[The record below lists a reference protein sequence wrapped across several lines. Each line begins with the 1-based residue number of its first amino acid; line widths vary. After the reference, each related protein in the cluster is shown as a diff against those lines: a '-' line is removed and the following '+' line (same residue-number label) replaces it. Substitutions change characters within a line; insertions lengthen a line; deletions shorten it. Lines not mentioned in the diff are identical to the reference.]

1 MGLLEQLLAR
11 LDALNTRLDVL
22 ENGQFIQPVGV
33 TIKNNTD
40 TTLVTEQTETGATVT
55 TVEQTTTEL
64 LGEGVELD
72 KNGIPWDER
81 IHAGTKRKN
90 ADGTWSLKKGV
101 DKELA
106 AQIIAEYQS
115 AGGGVEAPAA
125 PSAPAKPGVPS
136 APTPPSPPT
145 APSKPSAPA
154 APSAPTPPSPPSAPS
169 KPSAPVPPAPPK
181 AEDAGPTVKAARLS
195 NVLIN
200 DMGVDY
206 DLVIAGVLT
215 PRGYDQFGSVPA
227 EEAADVLKDLE
238 KWEENLKNLV
248 KEFAD
253 LRGMAEGTEHAQAVE
268 DGLAYYVS
276 NNDGE
281 GDDPATIPF
290 TKLYDAY
297 VEVAKW
303 SNEWEP
309 VLAALKG

>member
-1 MGLLEQLLAR
+1 MGLLEQLLAK
-11 LDALNTRLDVL
+11 LDALNARLDKL
-22 ENGQFIQPVGV
+22 ENGQPVSV
-33 TIKNNTD
+33 TIENNTG
-40 TTLVTEQTETGATVT
+40 TTLTAEQTESGVT
-55 TVEQTTTEL
+55 APT
-64 LGEGVELD
+64 VELD

-115 AGGGVEAPAA
+115 EGGGVEAPA
-125 PSAPAKPGVPS
+125 
-136 APTPPSPPT
+136 

-154 APSAPTPPSPPSAPS
+154 APSAPTKPGVPAAPS

-181 AEDAGPTVKAARLS
+181 AEEAGPTVKAARLS
-195 NVLIN
+195 NTLIN

-268 DGLAYYVS
+268 EGLAYYVS
-276 NNDGE
+276 NNEGE

-290 TKLYDAY
+290 AKLYDAY

>member
-11 LDALNTRLDVL
+11 LDTLNARLDAL
-22 ENGQFIQPVGV
+22 ENSQPASV
-33 TIKNNTD
+33 TVENKVD
-40 TTLVTEQTETGATVT
+40 GTTTAVEQTEAGVTVSDA
-55 TVEQTTTEL
+55 
-64 LGEGVELD
+64 VELD

-90 ADGTWSLKKGV
+90 ADGTWSMKKGV

-115 AGGGVEAPAA
+115 APAA
-125 PSAPAKPGVPS
+125 PATTTVPAAPATTTVPAAPAKPGVP
-136 APTPPSPPT
+136 T
-145 APSKPSAPA
+145 
-154 APSAPTPPSPPSAPS
+154 
-169 KPSAPVPPAPPK
+169 PPAPPAAPAK
-181 AEDAGPTVKAARLS
+181 PGVPAAPAKPEEAGPTVKAARLS
-195 NVLIN
+195 NTLIN

-206 DLVIAGVLT
+206 DLAIAGVLA
-215 PRGYDQFGSVPA
+215 PRGYDQFGSVPTEQAA
-227 EEAADVLKDLE
+227 EVLKELE

-276 NNDGE
+276 NNEGE

-290 TKLYDAY
+290 AKLYDAY

>member
-11 LDALNTRLDVL
+11 LDTLNARLDAL
-22 ENGQFIQPVGV
+22 ENGQPASV
-33 TIKNNTD
+33 TVENKVD
-40 TTLVTEQTETGATVT
+40 GTTT
-55 TVEQTTTEL
+55 TVEQTEAGVTVTTT
-64 LGEGVELD
+64 VELD

-115 AGGGVEAPAA
+115 APAA
-125 PSAPAKPGVPS
+125 PATTTVPAAPAAPAKPGVP
-136 APTPPSPPT
+136 T
-145 APSKPSAPA
+145 
-154 APSAPTPPSPPSAPS
+154 
-169 KPSAPVPPAPPK
+169 PPAPPAAPAK
-181 AEDAGPTVKAARLS
+181 PGVPAAPAKQEETGPIIKAARLS

-206 DLVIAGVLT
+206 DLVIAGVLA
-215 PRGYDQFGSVPA
+215 PRGYDQFGSVPTEQAA
-227 EEAADVLKDLE
+227 EVLKDLE

-290 TKLYDAY
+290 AKLYDAY

-309 VLAALKG
+309 VLASLKG

>member
-11 LDALNTRLDVL
+11 LDTLNARLDAL
-22 ENGQFIQPVGV
+22 ENGQPVAV
-33 TIKNNTD
+33 TIENKVD
-40 TTLVTEQTETGATVT
+40 GTTTTIEQSEDGVTVT
-55 TVEQTTTEL
+55 T
-64 LGEGVELD
+64 VELD

-101 DKELA
+101 DKDLA
-106 AQIIAEYQS
+106 AQIIAEYQ
-115 AGGGVEAPAA
+115 AAAPTTPAA
-125 PSAPAKPGVPS
+125 PSKQSAPAAHS
-136 APTPPSPPT
+136 APTPP
-145 APSKPSAPA
+145 A
-154 APSAPTPPSPPSAPS
+154 PPSAPS
-169 KPSAPVPPAPPK
+169 KPGVPPAPPK

-206 DLVIAGVLT
+206 DLVIAGVLA
-215 PRGYDQFGSVPA
+215 PRNYDQFGSVTI

-253 LRGMAEGTEHAQAVE
+253 LRNMAEGTEHAQAVE
-268 DGLAYYVS
+268 EGLAYYVS

-290 TKLYDAY
+290 AKLYDAY

>member
-11 LDALNTRLDVL
+11 LDTLNARLDKL
-22 ENGQFIQPVGV
+22 ENGVNVPV
-33 TIKNNTD
+33 
-40 TTLVTEQTETGATVT
+40 TVT
-55 TVEQTTTEL
+55 MDVSQTTAGSAPEQVNLSATAPA
-64 LGEGVELD
+64 VELD

-90 ADGTWSLKKGV
+90 ADGTWSMKKGV

-115 AGGGVEAPAA
+115 AAPATTTVPAAPAA
-125 PSAPAKPGVPS
+125 PAAPAKPGVP
-136 APTPPSPPT
+136 TPP
-145 APSKPSAPA
+145 APPA
-154 APSAPTPPSPPSAPS
+154 ATT
-169 KPSAPVPPAPPK
+169 KPGVPPAPK
-181 AEDAGPTVKAARLS
+181 AEESGPTVKAARLS

-206 DLVIAGVLT
+206 DLVIAGVLA
-215 PRGYDQFGSVPA
+215 PREYDQFGSVPIEQAA
-227 EEAADVLKDLE
+227 EVLKDLE

-276 NNDGE
+276 NNEGE

-290 TKLYDAY
+290 AKLYDAY

>member
-11 LDALNTRLDVL
+11 LDTLNARLDKL
-22 ENGQFIQPVGV
+22 ENGVNVPVTV
-33 TIKNNTD
+33 TMDVNQ
-40 TTLVTEQTETGATVT
+40 TTPGATP
-55 TVEQTTTEL
+55 EQVDLSATAPT
-64 LGEGVELD
+64 VELD

-115 AGGGVEAPAA
+115 
-125 PSAPAKPGVPS
+125 
-136 APTPPSPPT
+136 TTPT
-145 APSKPSAPA
+145 APSAPA
-154 APSAPTPPSPPSAPS
+154 APSAPTPPAPPSAPS
-169 KPSAPVPPAPPK
+169 KPGAPAAPAKPGVPPAPPK
-181 AEDAGPTVKAARLS
+181 AEDTGPTVKAARLS

-206 DLVIAGVLT
+206 DLVIAGVLA
-215 PRGYDQFGSVPA
+215 PRGYDQFGSVPTEQAA
-227 EEAADVLKDLE
+227 EVLKDLE

-248 KEFAD
+248 KEFSD

-276 NNDGE
+276 NNKGE

-290 TKLYDAY
+290 AKLYDAY

-303 SNEWEP
+303 SNKWEP

>member
-11 LDALNTRLDVL
+11 LDTLNARLDAL
-22 ENGQFIQPVGV
+22 ENSQPTAVGESI
-33 TIKNNTD
+33 TIGERTN
-40 TTLVTEQTETGATVT
+40 VVG

-64 LGEGVELD
+64 PGEGVELD
-72 KNGIPWDER
+72 KNGVPSDER

-115 AGGGVEAPAA
+115 AAPAA
-125 PSAPAKPGVPS
+125 PSAPE
-136 APTPPSPPT
+136 
-145 APSKPSAPA
+145 KPS
-154 APSAPTPPSPPSAPS
+154 APSAPTPPAPPSAPS

-206 DLVIAGVLT
+206 ELLIAGVLT
-215 PRGYDQFGSVPA
+215 PRNYDQFGSVPA

-290 TKLYDAY
+290 AKLYDAY

>member
-1 MGLLEQLLAR
+1 MGLLEQLLVR
-11 LDALNTRLDVL
+11 LDTLNARLDVL

-40 TTLVTEQTETGATVT
+40 TALVTEQTETGATVT
-55 TVEQTTTEL
+55 T
-64 LGEGVELD
+64 VELD

-101 DKELA
+101 DKDLA
-106 AQIIAEYQS
+106 AQIIAEYQV
-115 AGGGVEAPAA
+115 AAPTTTTVPAA
-125 PSAPAKPGVPS
+125 PAAPAKPGVPP
-136 APTPPSPPT
+136 APPA
-145 APSKPSAPA
+145 APSKPG
-154 APSAPTPPSPPSAPS
+154 
-169 KPSAPVPPAPPK
+169 VPPAPPK

-206 DLVIAGVLT
+206 DLVIAGVLA
-215 PRGYDQFGSVPA
+215 PRGYDQFGSVTI

-268 DGLAYYVS
+268 EGLAYYVS

-290 TKLYDAY
+290 AKLYDAY

>member
-11 LDALNTRLDVL
+11 LDALNARLDKL
-22 ENGQFIQPVGV
+22 ENGQPTAVGEST
-33 TIKNNTD
+33 TIGERTN
-40 TTLVTEQTETGATVT
+40 VVG

-64 LGEGVELD
+64 PGEGVELD

-101 DKELA
+101 DKELV

-115 AGGGVEAPAA
+115 AGGGVEAPA
-125 PSAPAKPGVPS
+125 
-136 APTPPSPPT
+136 

-169 KPSAPVPPAPPK
+169 KPSASVPPAPPK
-181 AEDAGPTVKAARLS
+181 AEDTGPTVKAARLS

-206 DLVIAGVLT
+206 DLVIAGVLA
-215 PRGYDQFGSVPA
+215 PRGYDQFGSVTI

-238 KWEENLKNLV
+238 KWEESLKNLV

-268 DGLAYYVS
+268 EGLAYYVS

-303 SNEWEP
+303 SNKWEP

>member
-11 LDALNTRLDVL
+11 LDTLNARLDAL

-40 TTLVTEQTETGATVT
+40 TTLVTEQTEAGVTVT
-55 TVEQTTTEL
+55 T
-64 LGEGVELD
+64 VELD

-106 AQIIAEYQS
+106 AQIIAEYQV
-115 AGGGVEAPAA
+115 AAPTTTTVPAA
-125 PSAPAKPGVPS
+125 PAAPAKPGVP
-136 APTPPSPPT
+136 P
-145 APSKPSAPA
+145 
-154 APSAPTPPSPPSAPS
+154 APSAAPA
-169 KPSAPVPPAPPK
+169 KPGVPPAPPK

-206 DLVIAGVLT
+206 DLVIAGVLA
-215 PRGYDQFGSVPA
+215 PRGYDQFGSVTI

-253 LRGMAEGTEHAQAVE
+253 LRAMAEGTEHAQAVE
-268 DGLAYYVS
+268 EGLAYYVS

-290 TKLYDAY
+290 AKLYDAY

>member
-11 LDALNTRLDVL
+11 LDTLNARLDAL
-22 ENGQFIQPVGV
+22 ENGQPTAV
-33 TIKNNTD
+33 TIENKVEG
-40 TTLVTEQTETGATVT
+40 TTTEVEQTESGVSVT
-55 TVEQTTTEL
+55 T
-64 LGEGVELD
+64 VELD

-101 DKELA
+101 DKDIA

-115 AGGGVEAPAA
+115 AAPATTA
-125 PSAPAKPGVPS
+125 APSAPTPPAPPSAPAKPGVPS
-136 APTPPSPPT
+136 TPAKPGVPT
-145 APSKPSAPA
+145 
-154 APSAPTPPSPPSAPS
+154 
-169 KPSAPVPPAPPK
+169 PPK

-206 DLVIAGVLT
+206 DLVIAGVLA
-215 PRGYDQFGSVPA
+215 PRGYDQFGSVTI
-227 EEAADVLKDLE
+227 EEAAEVLKDLE

-268 DGLAYYVS
+268 EGLAYYVS

>member
-11 LDALNTRLDVL
+11 LDALNARLDKL
-22 ENGQFIQPVGV
+22 ENGQPTAVGEST
-33 TIKNNTD
+33 TIGERTN
-40 TTLVTEQTETGATVT
+40 VVG

-64 LGEGVELD
+64 PGEGVELD

-115 AGGGVEAPAA
+115 AAPSKPSAPAA
-125 PSAPAKPGVPS
+125 PSAPAKPGVP
-136 APTPPSPPT
+136 A
-145 APSKPSAPA
+145 
-154 APSAPTPPSPPSAPS
+154 APS

-206 DLVIAGVLT
+206 DLVIAGVLA
-215 PRGYDQFGSVPA
+215 PRNYDQFGSVPA

-290 TKLYDAY
+290 AKLYDAY

>member
-11 LDALNTRLDVL
+11 LDTLNARLDAL
-22 ENGQFIQPVGV
+22 ENGQPTAV
-33 TIKNNTD
+33 TIENKVEG
-40 TTLVTEQTETGATVT
+40 TTTAIEQTEAGVSVT
-55 TVEQTTTEL
+55 T
-64 LGEGVELD
+64 VELD

-81 IHAGTKRKN
+81 IHVGTKRKN

-115 AGGGVEAPAA
+115 AAPTAPSTPEKPSAPAA
-125 PSAPAKPGVPS
+125 PSAPAKPGVP
-136 APTPPSPPT
+136 A
-145 APSKPSAPA
+145 
-154 APSAPTPPSPPSAPS
+154 APS

-206 DLVIAGVLT
+206 DLVIAGVLA
-215 PRGYDQFGSVPA
+215 PRGYDQFGSVTI

-253 LRGMAEGTEHAQAVE
+253 LRSMAEGTEHAQAVE
-268 DGLAYYVS
+268 EGLAYYVS

>member
-11 LDALNTRLDVL
+11 LDTLNARLDKL
-22 ENGQFIQPVGV
+22 ENGQPASV
-33 TIKNNTD
+33 TVENKVEG
-40 TTLVTEQTETGATVT
+40 TTT
-55 TVEQTTTEL
+55 TVEQTEAGVTVTTT
-64 LGEGVELD
+64 VELD

-90 ADGTWSLKKGV
+90 ADGTWSMKKGV

-115 AGGGVEAPAA
+115 ATVTTTVPA
-125 PSAPAKPGVPS
+125 APAKPGVP
-136 APTPPSPPT
+136 TPPVPPAAPAKPGVPA
-145 APSKPSAPA
+145 APSKP
-154 APSAPTPPSPPSAPS
+154 
-169 KPSAPVPPAPPK
+169 
-181 AEDAGPTVKAARLS
+181 EEAGPTVKAARLS

-206 DLVIAGVLT
+206 DLVIAGVLA
-215 PRGYDQFGSVPA
+215 PRGYDQFGSVTT

-290 TKLYDAY
+290 AKLYDAY

>member
-55 TVEQTTTEL
+55 TVE
-64 LGEGVELD
+64 LD

-106 AQIIAEYQS
+106 AQIIAEYQV
-115 AGGGVEAPAA
+115 AAPTTTTVPAA
-125 PSAPAKPGVPS
+125 PAAPAKPGVPP
-136 APTPPSPPT
+136 APPA
-145 APSKPSAPA
+145 APSKPG
-154 APSAPTPPSPPSAPS
+154 
-169 KPSAPVPPAPPK
+169 VPPAPPK

-195 NVLIN
+195 NVLIT

-206 DLVIAGVLT
+206 DLVIAGVLA
-215 PRGYDQFGSVPA
+215 PRGYDQFGSVTI

-253 LRGMAEGTEHAQAVE
+253 LRSMAEGTEHAQAVE
-268 DGLAYYVS
+268 EGLAYYVS

-290 TKLYDAY
+290 AKLYDAY

>member
-11 LDALNTRLDVL
+11 LDTLNARLDAL
-22 ENGQFIQPVGV
+22 ENGQPASVTVENKVGG
-33 TIKNNTD
+33 
-40 TTLVTEQTETGATVT
+40 TTTTVEQTETGVTVT
-55 TVEQTTTEL
+55 TT
-64 LGEGVELD
+64 VELD

-115 AGGGVEAPAA
+115 AAPTTATVQA
-125 PSAPAKPGVPS
+125 TPAAPAKPGVP
-136 APTPPSPPT
+136 TPP
-145 APSKPSAPA
+145 APPA
-154 APSAPTPPSPPSAPS
+154 APA
-169 KPSAPVPPAPPK
+169 KPGVPPAPPK

-195 NVLIN
+195 NTLIN

-215 PRGYDQFGSVPA
+215 PRGYDQFGSVTI
-227 EEAADVLKDLE
+227 EQAADVLKDLE

-290 TKLYDAY
+290 AKLYDAY

>member
-11 LDALNTRLDVL
+11 LDALNARLDKL
-22 ENGQFIQPVGV
+22 ENGQPMKPVAVPGEPTAANDDDATDQP
-33 TIKNNTD
+33 T
-40 TTLVTEQTETGATVT
+40 
-55 TVEQTTTEL
+55 
-64 LGEGVELD
+64 VELD

-115 AGGGVEAPAA
+115 ATPTAPAAPSKPSAPAA
-125 PSAPAKPGVPS
+125 PSAPAKPGVP
-136 APTPPSPPT
+136 A
-145 APSKPSAPA
+145 
-154 APSAPTPPSPPSAPS
+154 APS

-206 DLVIAGVLT
+206 DLVIAGVLA
-215 PRGYDQFGSVPA
+215 PRNYDQFGSVTI

-253 LRGMAEGTEHAQAVE
+253 LRVMAEGTEHAQAVE
-268 DGLAYYVS
+268 EGLAYYVS

-281 GDDPATIPF
+281 GDDPTTIPF

>member
-1 MGLLEQLLAR
+1 MGLLEQMMAK
-11 LDALNTRLDVL
+11 LDYLTSLVEGKGDIAVAIHD
-22 ENGQFIQPVGV
+22 GQVKEVFVP
-33 TIKNNTD
+33 
-40 TTLVTEQTETGATVT
+40 TVT
-55 TVEQTTTEL
+55 PAANDDNATDQPA
-64 LGEGVELD
+64 VELD

-106 AQIIAEYQS
+106 AQIIAEYQ
-115 AGGGVEAPAA
+115 AGMEA
-125 PSAPAKPGVPS
+125 APAKPS
-136 APTPPSPPT
+136 APTPP
-145 APSKPSAPA
+145 APPA
-154 APSAPTPPSPPSAPS
+154 APA
-169 KPSAPVPPAPPK
+169 KPGVPPAPPK
-181 AEDAGPTVKAARLS
+181 AEEAGPTVKAARLS
-195 NVLIN
+195 NTLIN

-215 PRGYDQFGSVPA
+215 PRGYDQFGSVTI

-238 KWEENLKNLV
+238 KWKENLKNLV

-253 LRGMAEGTEHAQAVE
+253 LRAMAAGTEHAQAVE
-268 DGLAYYVS
+268 EGLAYYVS

-290 TKLYDAY
+290 AKLYDAY

-309 VLAALKG
+309 VLTALKG

>member
-11 LDALNTRLDVL
+11 LDTLNARLDKL
-22 ENGQFIQPVGV
+22 ESSSATTAVISNSGFELGGKMPSEPGIISETTGTPYTPVV
-33 TIKNNTD
+33 S
-40 TTLVTEQTETGATVT
+40 EPA
-55 TVEQTTTEL
+55 
-64 LGEGVELD
+64 VELD

-115 AGGGVEAPAA
+115 A
-125 PSAPAKPGVPS
+125 
-136 APTPPSPPT
+136 APTTTTVPA
-145 APSKPSAPA
+145 APSKPSAPST
-154 APSAPTPPSPPSAPS
+154 PSAPTTPAPPSAPS
-169 KPSAPVPPAPPK
+169 KPGVPPSPPK

-206 DLVIAGVLT
+206 DLVIAGVLA
-215 PRGYDQFGSVPA
+215 PRGYDQFGSVTI

-290 TKLYDAY
+290 AKLYDAY

>member
-40 TTLVTEQTETGATVT
+40 TT
-55 TVEQTTTEL
+55 TTTAANDDDATAPT
-64 LGEGVELD
+64 VELD

-101 DKELA
+101 DKDLA

-115 AGGGVEAPAA
+115 AAPTAPA
-125 PSAPAKPGVPS
+125 
-136 APTPPSPPT
+136 
-145 APSKPSAPA
+145 APSKPSAPS
-154 APSAPTPPSPPSAPS
+154 APSAPTTPAPPAAPA
-169 KPSAPVPPAPPK
+169 KPGVPPAPPK
-181 AEDAGPTVKAARLS
+181 AEDTGPTVKAARMS

-200 DMGVDY
+200 DIGVDY
-206 DLVIAGVLT
+206 DLVIAGVLA
-215 PRGYDQFGSVPA
+215 PRGYDQFGSVTI

-290 TKLYDAY
+290 AKLYDAY

>member
-1 MGLLEQLLAR
+1 MGLLEKLLERLDTLNAR
-11 LDALNTRLDVL
+11 LDALEGKDVTV
-22 ENGQFIQPVGV
+22 NIQPVIKK
-33 TIKNNTD
+33 TIS
-40 TTLVTEQTETGATVT
+40 
-55 TVEQTTTEL
+55 
-64 LGEGVELD
+64 EGDHPAEPAIELD

-106 AQIIAEYQS
+106 AQIISEYQS
-115 AGGGVEAPAA
+115 TAPAAQEKPSAPAKPAAPAA
-125 PSAPAKPGVPS
+125 PAPSKPGVPS
-136 APTPPSPPT
+136 APTAPSKPGVPSAPT
-145 APSKPSAPA
+145 APSA
-154 APSAPTPPSPPSAPS
+154 
-169 KPSAPVPPAPPK
+169 PK

-206 DLVIAGVLT
+206 DLVIAGVLA
-215 PRGYDQFGSVPA
+215 PRGYDQFGSVPT
-227 EEAADVLKDLE
+227 EQAADVLKDLE

-290 TKLYDAY
+290 AKLYDAY

>member
-55 TVEQTTTEL
+55 TVE
-64 LGEGVELD
+64 LD

-106 AQIIAEYQS
+106 AQIIAEYQ
-115 AGGGVEAPAA
+115 VAA
-125 PSAPAKPGVPS
+125 PSAPTAPEELAAPAKPGVPP
-136 APTPPSPPT
+136 AP
-145 APSKPSAPA
+145 PA
-154 APSAPTPPSPPSAPS
+154 APA
-169 KPSAPVPPAPPK
+169 KPGVPPAPPK

-206 DLVIAGVLT
+206 DLVIAGVLA
-215 PRGYDQFGSVPA
+215 PRGYDQFGSVTI
-227 EEAADVLKDLE
+227 EEAVDVLKDLE

-268 DGLAYYVS
+268 EGLAYYVS

-290 TKLYDAY
+290 AKLYDAY

>member
-11 LDALNTRLDVL
+11 LDALNARLDAL
-22 ENGQFIQPVGV
+22 ENSQPTAVGESI
-33 TIKNNTD
+33 TIGERTN
-40 TTLVTEQTETGATVT
+40 VVG

-64 LGEGVELD
+64 PGEGVELD
-72 KNGIPWDER
+72 KNGVPWDER

-115 AGGGVEAPAA
+115 ATPTAPLAPEKPSAPAA
-125 PSAPAKPGVPS
+125 PSAPAKPGVP
-136 APTPPSPPT
+136 A
-145 APSKPSAPA
+145 
-154 APSAPTPPSPPSAPS
+154 APS

-206 DLVIAGVLT
+206 DLVIAGVLA
-215 PRGYDQFGSVPA
+215 PRGYDQFGSVPTEQAA
-227 EEAADVLKDLE
+227 EVLKELE

-290 TKLYDAY
+290 AKLYDAY

>member
-1 MGLLEQLLAR
+1 MGLLEQMMAK
-11 LDALNTRLDVL
+11 LDYLTSLVEGKGDIAVAIHDGQVKEVFVPADKPVL
-22 ENGQFIQPVGV
+22 E
-33 TIKNNTD
+33 
-40 TTLVTEQTETGATVT
+40 QTAVT
-55 TVEQTTTEL
+55 TT
-64 LGEGVELD
+64 VELD
-72 KNGIPWDER
+72 KKGIPWDER

-115 AGGGVEAPAA
+115 AAPSAPATTTAPTAPAA
-125 PSAPAKPGVPS
+125 PATPTKPGVPATPSKPGVPAAPAKPGVP
-136 APTPPSPPT
+136 
-145 APSKPSAPA
+145 A
-154 APSAPTPPSPPSAPS
+154 A
-169 KPSAPVPPAPPK
+169 PK

-227 EEAADVLKDLE
+227 EQASDVLKDLE

-290 TKLYDAY
+290 AKLYDAY

>member
-22 ENGQFIQPVGV
+22 ENDQFIQPVGEST
-33 TIKNNTD
+33 TIGERTN
-40 TTLVTEQTETGATVT
+40 VVGI
-55 TVEQTTTEL
+55 VEQTTTEL
-64 LGEGVELD
+64 PGEGIELD

-106 AQIIAEYQS
+106 AQIIAEHQS
-115 AGGGVEAPAA
+115 AA
-125 PSAPAKPGVPS
+125 
-136 APTPPSPPT
+136 TTTTT

-154 APSAPTPPSPPSAPS
+154 APSAPTPPAPPSAPS
-169 KPSAPVPPAPPK
+169 KPGVPPAPPK

-215 PRGYDQFGSVPA
+215 PRSYDQFGSVPA

-253 LRGMAEGTEHAQAVE
+253 LRSMAEGTEHAQAVE
-268 DGLAYYVS
+268 EGLTYYVS

-290 TKLYDAY
+290 AKLYDAY

>member
-11 LDALNTRLDVL
+11 LDALNARLDKL
-22 ENGQFIQPVGV
+22 ENGQPVSV
-33 TIKNNTD
+33 TIENNTD
-40 TTLVTEQTETGATVT
+40 AALVTEQTEAGVTVT
-55 TVEQTTTEL
+55 TT
-64 LGEGVELD
+64 VELD

-115 AGGGVEAPAA
+115 APAA
-125 PSAPAKPGVPS
+125 PATTTVPAAPAAPAKPGVP
-136 APTPPSPPT
+136 T
-145 APSKPSAPA
+145 
-154 APSAPTPPSPPSAPS
+154 
-169 KPSAPVPPAPPK
+169 PPAPPAAPAKPGVPAAPK
-181 AEDAGPTVKAARLS
+181 AEDTGPTVKAARLS

-206 DLVIAGVLT
+206 DLVIAGVLA
-215 PRGYDQFGSVPA
+215 PRGYDQFGSVTT
-227 EEAADVLKDLE
+227 EHAADVLKDLE
-238 KWEENLKNLV
+238 KWEEHLKNLV

-253 LRGMAEGTEHAQAVE
+253 LRSMAEGTEHAQAVE

-290 TKLYDAY
+290 AKLYDAY

>member
-11 LDALNTRLDVL
+11 LDTLNARLDKL
-22 ENGQFIQPVGV
+22 ENGQPVSV
-33 TIKNNTD
+33 TIENNTD
-40 TTLVTEQTETGATVT
+40 TALVTEQTEAGVTVT
-55 TVEQTTTEL
+55 T
-64 LGEGVELD
+64 VELD

-115 AGGGVEAPAA
+115 AAPA
-125 PSAPAKPGVPS
+125 
-136 APTPPSPPT
+136 

-154 APSAPTPPSPPSAPS
+154 APAAQ
-169 KPSAPVPPAPPK
+169 VPPAPPSKPGVPAAPAKPGVPK

-206 DLVIAGVLT
+206 DLVIAGVLA
-215 PRGYDQFGSVPA
+215 PRGYDQFGSVTT

-276 NNDGE
+276 NNEGE

-290 TKLYDAY
+290 AKLYDAY

>member
-33 TIKNNTD
+33 TVKNNTD
-40 TTLVTEQTETGATVT
+40 TTLVTEQTEAGVSVT
-55 TVEQTTTEL
+55 T
-64 LGEGVELD
+64 VELD

-101 DKELA
+101 DKDLA

-115 AGGGVEAPAA
+115 AAPATTTVPAA
-125 PSAPAKPGVPS
+125 PAAPAKPGI
-136 APTPPSPPT
+136 PTPT
-145 APSKPSAPA
+145 APPA
-154 APSAPTPPSPPSAPS
+154 APA
-169 KPSAPVPPAPPK
+169 KPGVPPAPPK
-181 AEDAGPTVKAARLS
+181 AEEAGPTVKAARLS

-206 DLVIAGVLT
+206 DLVIAGVLA
-215 PRGYDQFGSVPA
+215 PRGYDQFGSVTI

-253 LRGMAEGTEHAQAVE
+253 LRTMAEGTEHAQAVE
-268 DGLAYYVS
+268 EGLAYYVS

-290 TKLYDAY
+290 AKLYDAY

>member
-1 MGLLEQLLAR
+1 MGLLEQMMAK
-11 LDALNTRLDVL
+11 LDIVIANQNAMM
-22 ENGQFIQPVGV
+22 NGQPVAV
-33 TIKNNTD
+33 TVENKVD
-40 TTLVTEQTETGATVT
+40 GTTTVIEQTEAGVTVNT
-55 TVEQTTTEL
+55 
-64 LGEGVELD
+64 VELD

-115 AGGGVEAPAA
+115 AGGDA
-125 PSAPAKPGVPS
+125 PSAPE
-136 APTPPSPPT
+136 
-145 APSKPSAPA
+145 KPSAPA
-154 APSAPTPPSPPSAPS
+154 APSAPTPPA
-169 KPSAPVPPAPPK
+169 PPAAPAKPGVPAAPAK
-181 AEDAGPTVKAARLS
+181 PEEAGPTVKAARLS

-206 DLVIAGVLT
+206 DLVIAGVLA
-215 PRGYDQFGSVPA
+215 PRGYDQFGSVTI

-253 LRGMAEGTEHAQAVE
+253 LRDMAEGTEHAQAVE

-290 TKLYDAY
+290 AKLYDAY

>member
-11 LDALNTRLDVL
+11 LDTLNARLDAL
-22 ENGQFIQPVGV
+22 ENGQPASVTVENKVGG
-33 TIKNNTD
+33 
-40 TTLVTEQTETGATVT
+40 TTT
-55 TVEQTTTEL
+55 TVEQNETGVTVTTT
-64 LGEGVELD
+64 VELD
-72 KNGIPWDER
+72 KNGILWDER

-115 AGGGVEAPAA
+115 AAPTTATVQA
-125 PSAPAKPGVPS
+125 TPAAPAKPGVP
-136 APTPPSPPT
+136 TPP
-145 APSKPSAPA
+145 APPA
-154 APSAPTPPSPPSAPS
+154 APA
-169 KPSAPVPPAPPK
+169 KPGVPPAPPK

-195 NVLIN
+195 NTLIN

-215 PRGYDQFGSVPA
+215 PRGYDQFGSVTI
-227 EEAADVLKDLE
+227 EQAADVLKDLE

-290 TKLYDAY
+290 AKLYDAY

>member
-1 MGLLEQLLAR
+1 MGLIEQLLAR
-11 LDALNTRLDVL
+11 LDALDALYARLDKL
-22 ENGQFIQPVGV
+22 ENGQPTAVGEST
-33 TIKNNTD
+33 TIGERTN
-40 TTLVTEQTETGATVT
+40 VVG

-64 LGEGVELD
+64 PAEPAVELD

-125 PSAPAKPGVPS
+125 PS
-136 APTPPSPPT
+136 
-145 APSKPSAPA
+145 KPSAPA
-154 APSAPTPPSPPSAPS
+154 APSAPTPPSPPAAPS

-181 AEDAGPTVKAARLS
+181 AENAGPTVKAARLS

-206 DLVIAGVLT
+206 DLVIAGVLA
-215 PRGYDQFGSVPA
+215 PRGYDQFGSVTI

-290 TKLYDAY
+290 AKLYDAY

>member
-1 MGLLEQLLAR
+1 MGLLEQLLAK
-11 LDALNTRLDVL
+11 LDALTTRLDKL
-22 ENGQFIQPVGV
+22 ENGANIPV
-33 TIKNNTD
+33 TITMDVSKTTPGVATAANDDNATD
-40 TTLVTEQTETGATVT
+40 QPT
-55 TVEQTTTEL
+55 
-64 LGEGVELD
+64 VELD

-101 DKELA
+101 DKDLV
-106 AQIIAEYQS
+106 AQIIAEYRS
-115 AGGGVEAPAA
+115 AAPTAPAA
-125 PSAPAKPGVPS
+125 PEKPS
-136 APTPPSPPT
+136 APTAT
-145 APSKPSAPA
+145 
-154 APSAPTPPSPPSAPS
+154 
-169 KPSAPVPPAPPK
+169 SAPVPPAPPAAPAK
-181 AEDAGPTVKAARLS
+181 PGVPATPAKPGVPAAPAKPEEAGPTVKAARLS
-195 NVLIN
+195 NTMIN

-215 PRGYDQFGSVPA
+215 PRGYDQFGSVPD
-227 EEAADVLKDLE
+227 EEVADVLKDLE

-268 DGLAYYVS
+268 EGLAYYVS
-276 NNDGE
+276 NSDGE

-290 TKLYDAY
+290 AKIYDTY

>member
-11 LDALNTRLDVL
+11 LDTLNARLDAL
-22 ENGQFIQPVGV
+22 ENGVNVPV
-33 TIKNNTD
+33 TITMDVN
-40 TTLVTEQTETGATVT
+40 
-55 TVEQTTTEL
+55 QTTPGAAPEQVDLSATAPT
-64 LGEGVELD
+64 VELD

-106 AQIIAEYQS
+106 AQIIAEYQV
-115 AGGGVEAPAA
+115 AAPTTTTVPAA
-125 PSAPAKPGVPS
+125 PAAPAKPGVPP
-136 APTPPSPPT
+136 AP
-145 APSKPSAPA
+145 PA
-154 APSAPTPPSPPSAPS
+154 APA
-169 KPSAPVPPAPPK
+169 KPGVPPAPPK

-206 DLVIAGVLT
+206 DLVIAGVLA
-215 PRGYDQFGSVPA
+215 PRGYDQFGSVTI

-290 TKLYDAY
+290 AKLYDAY

>member
-11 LDALNTRLDVL
+11 LDTLNARLDAL
-22 ENGQFIQPVGV
+22 ENGQPTAV
-33 TIKNNTD
+33 TIENKVEG
-40 TTLVTEQTETGATVT
+40 TTVAIEQTEAGVTVT
-55 TVEQTTTEL
+55 T
-64 LGEGVELD
+64 VELD

-115 AGGGVEAPAA
+115 APAAPATTTVPAAPGVPAA
-125 PSAPAKPGVPS
+125 PSAPAKPGVP
-136 APTPPSPPT
+136 A
-145 APSKPSAPA
+145 APSKPG
-154 APSAPTPPSPPSAPS
+154 
-169 KPSAPVPPAPPK
+169 VPPAPPK

-206 DLVIAGVLT
+206 DLVIAGVLA
-215 PRGYDQFGSVPA
+215 PRGYDQFGSVTI

-253 LRGMAEGTEHAQAVE
+253 LRSMAEGTEHAQAVE

-290 TKLYDAY
+290 AKLYDAY

>member
-11 LDALNTRLDVL
+11 LDALNARLDKL
-22 ENGQFIQPVGV
+22 ENGQPTAVGEST
-33 TIKNNTD
+33 TIGERTN
-40 TTLVTEQTETGATVT
+40 VVG

-64 LGEGVELD
+64 PGEGVELD

-106 AQIIAEYQS
+106 AQIIAEYQVAAPS
-115 AGGGVEAPAA
+115 APAAPEKPSAAPAA
-125 PSAPAKPGVPS
+125 PSAPAKPGVP
-136 APTPPSPPT
+136 A
-145 APSKPSAPA
+145 APA
-154 APSAPTPPSPPSAPS
+154 
-169 KPSAPVPPAPPK
+169 KPGVPPAPPK

-206 DLVIAGVLT
+206 DLVIAGVLA
-215 PRGYDQFGSVPA
+215 PRGYDQFGSVTI

-248 KEFAD
+248 KEFSD
-253 LRGMAEGTEHAQAVE
+253 LRAMAEGTEHAQAVE
-268 DGLAYYVS
+268 EGLAYYVS